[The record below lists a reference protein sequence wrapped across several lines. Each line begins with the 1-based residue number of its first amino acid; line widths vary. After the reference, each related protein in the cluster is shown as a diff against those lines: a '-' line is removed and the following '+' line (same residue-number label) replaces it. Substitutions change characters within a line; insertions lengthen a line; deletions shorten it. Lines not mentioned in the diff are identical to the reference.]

1 MELGGRRTH
10 STSAF
15 KPSSVS
21 RTTRD
26 EVVRL
31 PIYGRNSKEAVR
43 APLPATSWVHR
54 AKQAVRKGGSSKDEP
69 KASSVSPD
77 ARVSLGAHA
86 HLASPIRLVLMF
98 RPAVTITPINAL
110 APKSWCPHP
119 PGGHAWSR
127 SLMSAWTLAPSFRSA
142 VTFRLALMLT
152 WCSCSTRCSRET
164 AAAHTVHGPQE
175 LIPHGRNRAACMI
188 PRPPTQNRAFAGK
201 ILTLYIPNRLIASRN
216 ACMERESC
224 HR

>member
-1 MELGGRRTH
+1 MELEGLRTH

-15 KPSSVS
+15 KLSSAS

-43 APLPATSWVHR
+43 PPLPATSWVHR
-54 AKQAVRKGGSSKDEP
+54 AKQAVRKGGSSKGEP

-77 ARVSLGAHA
+77 ARVSIGAHA
-86 HLASPIRLVLMF
+86 HLAPNSSGALV

-110 APKSWCPHP
+110 VPKNWCPHP

-127 SLMSAWTLAPSFRSA
+127 SLMSAWTLMPTFARRSRF
-142 VTFRLALMLT
+142 V
-152 WCSCSTRCSRET
+152 
-164 AAAHTVHGPQE
+164 
-175 LIPHGRNRAACMI
+175 
-188 PRPPTQNRAFAGK
+188 
-201 ILTLYIPNRLIASRN
+201 
-216 ACMERESC
+216 
-224 HR
+224 

>member
-1 MELGGRRTH
+1 MELEGRRAH

-15 KPSSVS
+15 KPSSAS

-31 PIYGRNSKEAVR
+31 PICGRNSKEAVR

-69 KASSVSPD
+69 KASSASAGAPFRSVFRFDWRSVST
-77 ARVSLGAHA
+77 AAFA
-86 HLASPIRLVLMF
+86 HLAPDPSGALV

-152 WCSCSTRCSRET
+152 WC
-164 AAAHTVHGPQE
+164 P
-175 LIPHGRNRAACMI
+175 
-188 PRPPTQNRAFAGK
+188 
-201 ILTLYIPNRLIASRN
+201 
-216 ACMERESC
+216 
-224 HR
+224 

>member
-1 MELGGRRTH
+1 MELEGRRTH

-15 KPSSVS
+15 KPSSAS

-77 ARVSLGAHA
+77 ARVSLGTHA
-86 HLASPIRLVLMF
+86 HLAPDPSGALV

-188 PRPPTQNRAFAGK
+188 SGLPTRNRAFAGK
-201 ILTLYIPNRLIASRN
+201 ILTLCIPNRLIASRN
-216 ACMERESC
+216 AYMK
-224 HR
+224 

>member
-1 MELGGRRTH
+1 MELEGRRAH

-15 KPSSVS
+15 KPSSAS

-43 APLPATSWVHR
+43 ASLPATSWVHR
-54 AKQAVRKGGSSKDEP
+54 AKQAARKGGSSKDEP
-69 KASSVSPD
+69 KASSVSP
-77 ARVSLGAHA
+77 GAPFRSA
-86 HLASPIRLVLMF
+86 PMPTWRPIRLAPAFRSVFHFDWCSVSTVAFAHLVPDSPGALV

-127 SLMSAWTLAPSFRSA
+127 SLMSAWTLAPSFCSA

-152 WCSCSTRCSRET
+152 
-164 AAAHTVHGPQE
+164 
-175 LIPHGRNRAACMI
+175 
-188 PRPPTQNRAFAGK
+188 
-201 ILTLYIPNRLIASRN
+201 
-216 ACMERESC
+216 
-224 HR
+224 

>member
-1 MELGGRRTH
+1 MELEGCRTH

-15 KPSSVS
+15 KPSSAS

-31 PIYGRNSKEAVR
+31 PIYGRNSKEAVQ

-69 KASSVSPD
+69 KASSAS
-77 ARVSLGAHA
+77 AGAPFRSM
-86 HLASPIRLVLMF
+86 LAFRSALMPTWRLIR
-98 RPAVTITPINAL
+98 
-110 APKSWCPHP
+110 
-119 PGGHAWSR
+119 
-127 SLMSAWTLAPSFRSA
+127 LAPSFRSA

-188 PRPPTQNRAFAGK
+188 SRPPTQNRAFAGK
-201 ILTLYIPNRLIASRN
+201 ILTLCIPNRLIASRN
-216 ACMERESC
+216 ACMERGL
-224 HR
+224 

>member
-1 MELGGRRTH
+1 MELEGCRTH

-15 KPSSVS
+15 KPSSAS

-69 KASSVSPD
+69 KASSAS
-77 ARVSLGAHA
+77 AGA
-86 HLASPIRLVLMF
+86 P
-98 RPAVTITPINAL
+98 
-110 APKSWCPHP
+110 
-119 PGGHAWSR
+119 
-127 SLMSAWTLAPSFRSA
+127 FRSMLA
-142 VTFRLALMLT
+142 FRSALMLT

-188 PRPPTQNRAFAGK
+188 SRPPTQNRAFAGK
-201 ILTLYIPNRLIASRN
+201 ILTLCIPNRLIASRN

>member
-1 MELGGRRTH
+1 M
-10 STSAF
+10 
-15 KPSSVS
+15 
-21 RTTRD
+21 
-26 EVVRL
+26 VRL

-43 APLPATSWVHR
+43 TPLPATSWVHR

-69 KASSVSPD
+69 KASSAS
-77 ARVSLGAHA
+77 AGAPFRSM
-86 HLASPIRLVLMF
+86 LAFRSALMPTWCLIRLVLMF

-188 PRPPTQNRAFAGK
+188 SGLPTRNRAFAGK
-201 ILTLYIPNRLIASRN
+201 ILTLCIPNRLIASRN
-216 ACMERESC
+216 AYMK
-224 HR
+224 

>member
-1 MELGGRRTH
+1 MELEGCRTH

-15 KPSSVS
+15 KPSSAS

-43 APLPATSWVHR
+43 APSPQHLGPIEPNKPSEKEAHPRTNLKPAAFRPMLAFRSVFHFDWC
-54 AKQAVRKGGSSKDEP
+54 
-69 KASSVSPD
+69 SVSTGVPF
-77 ARVSLGAHA
+77 RL
-86 HLASPIRLVLMF
+86 SPLPTWRLIR
-98 RPAVTITPINAL
+98 
-110 APKSWCPHP
+110 
-119 PGGHAWSR
+119 
-127 SLMSAWTLAPSFRSA
+127 LAPSFRSA

-152 WCSCSTRCSRET
+152 WRSCSTRCSRET

-188 PRPPTQNRAFAGK
+188 SRPPTQNRAFAGK
-201 ILTLYIPNRLIASRN
+201 ILTLCIPNRLIASRN
-216 ACMERESC
+216 ACME
-224 HR
+224 